1 MAENVGAISYL
12 VEIDTKNFTAQL
24 KSVDGAV
31 QSVAKSSSSHF
42 SNFASNASS
51 AFDGVASSIA
61 SLAKVAGAALL
72 GGTFG
77 GKVFVDAA
85 SQLQSLRASFE
96 SLTGSVEET
105 NSVMGTLYKYGLQTA
120 FKNESI
126 QQTAK
131 MFLANGVAVKDLM
144 GWMQQ
149 LGDVAG
155 ATGADLTMLA
165 LPLTQAIG
173 KGKLQTQDWYQIINQ
188 GAGGLQKYIV
198 AALGAGHSTKTFQD
212 DLANGAVTADVL
224 RKALQMASAEGGM
237 AFRGAIKQAET
248 FNGRM
253 SNLMEGVTNVGLA
266 VLGVDAAT
274 GRVKA
279 GGVFDN
285 LSKAVQQATE
295 WLTDNKEQITAIAKI
310 VIDNA
315 IPAIAGIAA
324 AFVVAKVAAIGFG
337 VAAGIAA
344 GTISV
349 PFLLAATAIS
359 AVAAAITFL
368 QVKFGLFTPVLQFF
382 SGLWDNVVT
391 VFNQFLLPILRVVWD
406 FIANQLTSAILN
418 IQQAIEPWSEQLK
431 ILGIIIGVAVISP
444 IIVAI
449 GVLAGFISIVG
460 VVVSVIANV
469 ISWFI
474 NMGSQVTAAFW
485 KIVGAVG
492 QFAAAV
498 SSGTQSAKNAFSN
511 MLSDI
516 GKIVTGAIGS
526 MYNSGKALITGFANG
541 IRDAFEGA
549 KKVAKDGLEAV
560 KRFFPHSPA
569 KEGPFSGRGYTTYSG
584 AALMRGF
591 ADGMASQQG
600 LLQNTAGGTLSGVL
614 GTFDNLTSPTLGIDG
629 SGSLSGSV
637 GSRTA
642 NITNNYVVNNQADAE
657 IISRKQAYAMGAV

>member
-1 MAENVGAISYL
+1 MSENVGAISYL

-31 QSVAKSSSSHF
+31 QSVAKSSSNHF
-42 SNFASNASS
+42 SSFASNASS

-105 NSVMGTLYKYGLQTA
+105 NSVMNTLYKYGLQTA

-253 SNLMEGVTNVGLA
+253 SNLMEGITNVGLA

-274 GRVKA
+274 GQVQA
-279 GGVFDN
+279 GGVFDQ

-324 AFVVAKVAAIGFG
+324 AFVVAKVAAIGFS

-349 PFLLAATAIS
+349 PFLLVATAVS

-368 QVKFGLFTPVLQFF
+368 QVKFGLFTPVIQFF
-382 SGLWDNVVT
+382 TDLWNNVVT
-391 VFNQFLLPILRVVWD
+391 VFNTFLLPILQIVWS
-406 FIANQLTSAILN
+406 FIANQLMSAITN
-418 IQQAIEPWSEQLK
+418 IQQAIAPWSEQLK
-431 ILGIIIGVAVISP
+431 ILGIIIGVSVIAP

-449 GVLAGFISIVG
+449 GVFVGFISIVG
-460 VVVSVIANV
+460 VVVATIANV

-485 KIVGAVG
+485 RIVGSVA
-492 QFAAAV
+492 QFASAV
-498 SSGTQSAKNAFSN
+498 SSGTDSARNAFSN
-511 MLSDI
+511 MLAGI
-516 GKIVTGAIGS
+516 TGIVTGAIGS

-549 KKVAKDGLEAV
+549 KQVAKDGLEAV

-591 ADGMASQQG
+591 AEGMASQQG
-600 LLQNTAGGTLSGVL
+600 LLKNTAGGTLSGVL

-629 SGSLSGSV
+629 TGSV
-637 GSRTA
+637 GGSYGSRTA

-657 IISRKQAYAMGAV
+657 IISKQQAYAMGAV